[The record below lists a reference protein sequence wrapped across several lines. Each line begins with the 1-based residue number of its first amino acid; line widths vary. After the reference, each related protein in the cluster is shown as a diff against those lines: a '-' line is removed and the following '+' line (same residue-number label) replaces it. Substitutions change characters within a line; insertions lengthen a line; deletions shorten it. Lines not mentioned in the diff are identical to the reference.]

1 MYLVQGRRPFVG
13 DGVHIAVADTALRDG
28 DLDVSLFPLVG
39 GPIDHAAAGLLLC
52 IYVKG
57 SQNCST
63 EGVQE

>member
-1 MYLVQGRRPFVG
+1 MNLVRGRHPFVC
-13 DGVHIAVADTALRDG
+13 DGVHIAAADTALRDG

-39 GPIDHAAAGLLLC
+39 GPLDYAAVGLLLC

-63 EGVQE
+63 DGLHE